1 MSTYSSDEIVRD
13 AHGRI
18 LPGQRALNPLGRP
31 KSKTMKE
38 YSREWFLQLTD
49 EQKTAYILALEE
61 KRPGFAWTMAEGN
74 PEESK
79 RLSITVPR
87 PILGG
92 ASQPPALDAPETSE
106 EVGRAIE
113 GEVLE
118 DTSA

>member
-1 MSTYSSDEIVRD
+1 
-13 AHGRI
+13 
-18 LPGQRALNPLGRP
+18 
-31 KSKTMKE
+31 MKE
-38 YSREWFLQLTD
+38 YSREWFLQLSD

-79 RLSITVPR
+79 TLSITVPR

-92 ASQPPALDAPETSE
+92 ITQPAALEEAETQEIQDAM
-106 EVGRAIE
+106 AH
-113 GEVLE
+113 EVLDTTTHN